1 MKRNRATP
9 DNKENN
15 MFAFDLSILMR
26 NYSFSFLFFI
36 LAYHNK
42 YSIVLLL
49 NWILLN
55 RSRYHFTNRG
65 LIKPIKE
72 THYLLF
78 NNRLFKGESIK
89 INLFKNTIT
98 PKKLF

>member
-1 MKRNRATP
+1 M
-9 DNKENN
+9 
-15 MFAFDLSILMR
+15 
-26 NYSFSFLFFI
+26 FSFLTYY
-36 LAYHNK
+36 LNK
-42 YSIVLLL
+42 YLIVLLF

-65 LIKPIKE
+65 LVKPIKE
-72 THYLLF
+72 TLYLLF

-98 PKKLF
+98 LKKLFRCQYC

>member
-1 MKRNRATP
+1 MC
-9 DNKENN
+9 
-15 MFAFDLSILMR
+15 LSIYHE
-26 NYSFSFLFFI
+26 YSQ
-36 LAYHNK
+36 
-42 YSIVLLL
+42 VLLL

-72 THYLLF
+72 TLYPLF